1 MRLIYLI
8 LILVI
13 RSWCVVSGVIGFVFL
28 FRHRCVARCFAG
40 SLANLR
46 CIRCHQRE
54 RFSRA
59 MRWTSGVRV
68 LLPQVVTCFCIDS
81 RFILHLLSIQDLSPR
96 LFSFPLACPTARS
109 PALDSGDCVPWSERR
124 SASPLPVA
132 LEGLRP
138 CLYFSY
144 IK

>member
-1 MRLIYLI
+1 MCC
-8 LILVI
+8 V
-13 RSWCVVSGVIGFVFL
+13 WCYWVCFPFSAQVCGAVLCGIPGKPAVHQMSSEGAFFKSYAMDVWCQSIASTSGNVFL
-28 FRHRCVARCFAG
+28 YR
-40 SLANLR
+40 L
-46 CIRCHQRE
+46 
-54 RFSRA
+54 
-59 MRWTSGVRV
+59 
-68 LLPQVVTCFCIDS
+68 S